1 MCYVLYIS
9 GSRLDFLWRD
19 ELKRRGRDGASLT
32 RVFWRF
38 CQTRMLVAI
47 FSLLLTMV
55 AGFVGPVSAVQILL
69 PLYVLQIPIMD
80 LWAWSHTRE
89 SQVCPY
95 ILESALSCF
104 TLVWEIGMAPYWE
117 ITKLQI
123 VKPPVIL
130 WMSCSVSSHALVQQ
144 YFLLSHLPHF
154 GV

>member
-1 MCYVLYIS
+1 MPVYLYVYVIYFS
-9 GSRLDFLWRD
+9 GSRLDFLWHD

-55 AGFVGPVSAVQILL
+55 AGFVVPVSAVQILL
-69 PLYVLQIPIMD
+69 PFYVLQIPVMG
-80 LWAWSHTRE
+80 LWACLHTRK

-104 TLVWEIGMAPYWE
+104 TLVLEIEMAPYWE
-117 ITKLQI
+117 IAMPQI
-123 VKPPVIL
+123 VKPPIIL
-130 WMSCSVSSHALVQQ
+130 RISCFVSN
-144 YFLLSHLPHF
+144 HF
-154 GV
+154 GHVLHLRF